1 MSYLDMQKF
10 DVRAFNEA
18 LCACT
23 GDVFIVTEEGDRLNL
38 KSNLCQLIG
47 FTHLIDG
54 GRIEHARLE
63 FAEEDDRKKMLRFA
77 LLREE
82 SGNCGRRRPL
92 PPALGAAAVFFCR
105 FSACLYARAIDTGA
119 ALVV

>member
-1 MSYLDMQKF
+1 MHGRR
-10 DVRAFNEA
+10 VHRHR
-18 LCACT
+18 
-23 GDVFIVTEEGDRLNL
+23 GG
-38 KSNLCQLIG
+38 LCQLIG

-82 SGNCGRRRPL
+82 G
-92 PPALGAAAVFFCR
+92 
-105 FSACLYARAIDTGA
+105 
-119 ALVV
+119 

>member
-18 LCACT
+18 LCAWT
-23 GDVFIVTEEGDRLNL
+23 GEGFIVTEEGDRLNL
-38 KSNLCQLIG
+38 KSKLCQLIG

-54 GRIEHARLE
+54 GRIERARLE

-77 LLREE
+77 LLREA
-82 SGNCGRRRPL
+82 G
-92 PPALGAAAVFFCR
+92 
-105 FSACLYARAIDTGA
+105 
-119 ALVV
+119 